1 MIMLEGLS
9 MTATWSKRNTTPKG
23 GGGGG
28 NREGIILL
36 YLQDHQ
42 GSFSQ
47 LDYCE
52 DIIHNWLVLCWV
64 STALWMCVYD
74 KTITFQIA
82 RRVGSVFQDHHK
94 CIETCASLS
103 RLHWWAVKCVKG
115 IKKGLCCWS
124 PHSPEH
130 WFSSDFSSFCNM
142 LNRKT
147 PKHKVGQKK
156 NSF

>member
-52 DIIHNWLVLCWV
+52 DIIHN
-64 STALWMCVYD
+64 
-74 KTITFQIA
+74 
-82 RRVGSVFQDHHK
+82 
-94 CIETCASLS
+94 
-103 RLHWWAVKCVKG
+103 
-115 IKKGLCCWS
+115 
-124 PHSPEH
+124 
-130 WFSSDFSSFCNM
+130 
-142 LNRKT
+142 
-147 PKHKVGQKK
+147 
-156 NSF
+156 